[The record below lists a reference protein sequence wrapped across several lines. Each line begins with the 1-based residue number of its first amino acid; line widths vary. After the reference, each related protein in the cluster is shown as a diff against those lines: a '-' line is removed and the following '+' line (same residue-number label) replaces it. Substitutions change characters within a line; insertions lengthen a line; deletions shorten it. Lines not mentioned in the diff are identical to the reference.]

1 MPKFAANLTMMF
13 NELPFRARFAAAR
26 MAGFRA
32 VEFLF
37 PYGHDA
43 GLLLTEMET
52 HGLKVVLFNLPPGD
66 WESGDRGFAALP
78 GSEDAFDRSLDQAL
92 VYADVL
98 GCPLL
103 HAMAGIPPADA
114 DPAAVHATYVANL
127 ANAAE
132 RVGACGRTLVIEPIN
147 TRTVPGYFLTR
158 QAQAMAV
165 IAEVGSPHLALQFD
179 IFHCQIMDGDAEGH
193 LRRQIA
199 AIRHIQIAGV
209 PDRHEP
215 DTGEVDYRRLFAVMD
230 ELGYAG
236 YVGCEYQPAGD
247 TVAGLGWFEAVRG

>member
-1 MPKFAANLTMMF
+1 MAASGS
-13 NELPFRARFAAAR
+13 PAVSSAPARLDFEGSPR
-26 MAGFRA
+26 PTLG
-32 VEFLF
+32 VE
-37 PYGHDA
+37 
-43 GLLLTEMET
+43 
-52 HGLKVVLFNLPPGD
+52 
-66 WESGDRGFAALP
+66 WEF
-78 GSEDAFDRSLDQAL
+78 AL
-92 VYADVL
+92 VDK
-98 GCPLL
+98 
-103 HAMAGIPPADA
+103 
-114 DPAAVHATYVANL
+114 ATGDL
-127 ANAAE
+127 
-132 RVGACGRTLVIEPIN
+132 IN
-147 TRTVPGYFLTR
+147 EAT
-158 QAQAMAV
+158 AV